1 MAGGKVSLKS
11 VRWHV
16 PDAFVDTLSNQLKAA
31 LQLCRII
38 LHILI
43 FMRASNRVPQSR
55 DPG

>member
-43 FMRASNRVPQSR
+43 FMRVSNRVPQSR